1 MLELVLGSIG
11 ECPKFPSE
19 YPSENNM
26 HKWRVRWINGPVHHL
41 VIEEPALAGLKHVAI
56 AATDYQLVAV
66 SLL

>member
-1 MLELVLGSIG
+1 
-11 ECPKFPSE
+11 
-19 YPSENNM
+19 M